1 MMTAALE
8 LLTTDEKR
16 FHQLLCYYLMAMF
29 VLSFVALMVG
39 FKAEYGRYAT
49 GSSCWKMNGKL
60 AWVLQEVPVL
70 IVGALCHAYGTAA
83 CTASLPNM
91 FLLSLVLSHYVNRTF
106 VFPLRIRGGKST
118 TIYTML
124 LALTFCV
131 VNGYIQAR
139 YLCSFEVRTG
149 RCEVCDSA
157 WRCAAVRG
165 GGMFAVVGVCVC
177 VCECVLA
184 IVNVYEYQLVVRR
197 VDLIYH
203 VEERRALWAL
213 GQDLGRRLANAPKRG
228 GGMGRR
234 DAVGVVERSCCRIHC
249 TTAAPSIDRGH
260 I

>member
-1 MMTAALE
+1 MITAALE
-8 LLTTDEKR
+8 LLTADEER
-16 FHQLLCYYLMAMF
+16 FHRLLCYYLMAMF

-60 AWVLQEVPVL
+60 AWVLQEIPVL

-106 VFPLRIRGGKST
+106 VFPMRIRGGKST

-139 YLCSFEVRTG
+139 YLCSFEVRMA
-149 RCEVCDSA
+149 VCGSA
-157 WRCAAVRG
+157 RRRD
-165 GGMFAVVGVCVC
+165 VCCRWC
-177 VCECVLA
+177 VCECVLW
-184 IVNVYEYQLVVRR
+184 ISCVNVEYRR
-197 VDLIYH
+197 VCVN

-213 GQDLGRRLANAPKRG
+213 GRRLGRRLANARREAG
-228 GGMGRR
+228 GRASGWCGSCRALMLSDTLHDGCSL
-234 DAVGVVERSCCRIHC
+234 DRSS
-249 TTAAPSIDRGH
+249 SIPLLSTHFLNTRY
-260 I
+260 ILSSLT